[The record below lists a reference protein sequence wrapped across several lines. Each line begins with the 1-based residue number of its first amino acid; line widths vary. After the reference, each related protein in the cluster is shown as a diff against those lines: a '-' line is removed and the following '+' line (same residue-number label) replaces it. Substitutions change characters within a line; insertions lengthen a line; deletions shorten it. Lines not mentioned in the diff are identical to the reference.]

1 MATSNGTGVQAVAQ
15 AALTDDPDFLREI
28 VERTVQEILEAEMT
42 AHLGAERYERSAG
55 RKGQRNGYKPRA
67 LHTRVGTL
75 TLRVP
80 QDREST
86 FSTQLFARY
95 QRHEKALVLALMEMY
110 LEGVSTRKVAD
121 ITEVL
126 CGTSFS
132 KSLVSH
138 LAGELDTELAAW
150 RARPLTDTTY
160 PYLFVDARYEHVRLD
175 GRIVSQGVLVVSAI
189 RGDGR
194 REIVAVDVA
203 DTESEATYQ
212 ALFRDLKARGL
223 GGVRLVTSDDH
234 AGLTAAIARHFQG
247 ASWQRCQV
255 HYARNLLGLV
265 GAGRRKEL
273 AAGLRQAFA
282 ASTPAQARTA
292 VGDLAQVWRATQ
304 PKIARSLEEESE
316 ACFACLAFPLAHQA
330 RIRTTNGLERFNQ
343 ELKRRTRVVR
353 IFPNRAACLRLVSAL
368 CTEQSEEW
376 VSGRRYLDLAE
387 LGGEDTL
394 GTIAQ
399 REEGVMHLVG

>member
-1 MATSNGTGVQAVAQ
+1 MATSNGTGTNAVAQ

-28 VERTVQEILEAEMT
+28 VERTVQAILETEMT
-42 AHLGAERYERSAG
+42 AHLGADRYERTAG
-55 RKGQRNGYKPRA
+55 RKGQRNGYKPRT
-67 LHTRVGTL
+67 LHTRAGTL
-75 TLRVP
+75 TLLVP

-95 QRHEKALVLALMEMY
+95 QRNEKALVLALMELY

-150 RARPLTDTTY
+150 RARPLTGTTY
-160 PYLFVDARYEHVRLD
+160 PYLFVDARYEHVRVD
-175 GRIVSQGVLVVSAI
+175 GRVVSQGVLVASAI

-194 REIVAVDVA
+194 RELVAVEVA

-223 GGVRLVTSDDH
+223 SGVRLVTSDDH
-234 AGLTAAIARHFQG
+234 AGLKAAIARHFQG
-247 ASWQRCQV
+247 AGWQRCQV
-255 HYARNLLGLV
+255 HYARNLLGQV
-265 GAGRRKEL
+265 GAGKRKEL
-273 AAGLRQAFA
+273 AGGLRQVFA
-282 ASTPAQARTA
+282 ASTPTQARA
-292 VGDLAQVWRATQ
+292 ACQDLADTWRASH
-304 PKIARSLEEESE
+304 PKVARSLEEESE

-353 IFPNRAACLRLVSAL
+353 IFPNRAACLRLVTAL
-368 CTEQSEEW
+368 CAEQSEEW
-376 VSGRRYLDLAE
+376 VSGRRYLDLAD
-387 LGGEDTL
+387 LGGEDTPGTML
-394 GTIAQ
+394 G
-399 REEGVMHLVG
+399 REEGAMQLVG